1 MSNCSF
7 VYDTRVPFKNNIRY
21 WRQHYTKS
29 IKMVIQTQCYLL
41 SICLNRS
48 NKTYHYLNST
58 KLYLHFDYFAGEKY
72 FVFKYLLY
80 PLVFRCPISFIRIYL
95 LRVQTWTKPC
105 IVQICKNFHYKQQK
119 NKLCPNRQLRPCCN
133 HMTKHQ
139 LFHKPFLSLVE
150 QQLHCKD
157 PNVMCLLN
165 YECPSGD
172 IWHIWFLNTHSPN

>member
-58 KLYLHFDYFAGEKY
+58 KLYLHFDYLAGEKF
-72 FVFKYLLY
+72 FVFKYLSY

-95 LRVQTWTKPC
+95 LRVQTLTKPC

-119 NKLCPNRQLRPCCN
+119 KINFAQTVSYVLVAFIWRNISCSINLFLASSNNSYIVKTQTLCV
-133 HMTKHQ
+133 
-139 LFHKPFLSLVE
+139 F
-150 QQLHCKD
+150 
-157 PNVMCLLN
+157 
-165 YECPSGD
+165 
-172 IWHIWFLNTHSPN
+172 